1 MYVDRMILAESTIV
15 WILLLFDA
23 VIGIVLILGSRSQP
37 FPRPAKRFGTFML
50 IIAGLL
56 FMGQSA
62 ENPTSLE
69 AHLGILSVVG
79 AFGLVTGIHHML
91 NTRREVL
98 VAPMAGFMFCVGVT
112 GLITQT
118 WDDLTQFEH
127 WAGFLALV
135 VLAGGQTWLVFRGLL
150 IGRLPL
156 AWSQA
161 GMVALHRGQLHGPH
175 GAIECFEKAWDGD
188 EEHLNP
194 MAYSA
199 LYKIT
204 KFLNLDEQAAHWHS
218 LFIESGGKN
227 AVAVEWL
234 DAVDECLK
242 KMGQLTGETS
252 EE

>member
-1 MYVDRMILAESTIV
+1 MILSESTAV
-15 WILLLFDA
+15 WLLLVFDA
-23 VIGIVLILGSRSQP
+23 IIGIVLILGSKNQP
-37 FPRPAKRFGTFML
+37 FPRPAKRFGSFML

-62 ENPTSLE
+62 PNPTSLE

-79 AFGLVTGIHHML
+79 AFGLIIGIHHML

-98 VAPMAGFMFCVGVT
+98 VAPMAGFMFCVGVA
-112 GLITQT
+112 GLITLT
-118 WDDLTQFEH
+118 WDDLTEFEH

-161 GMVALHRGQLHGPH
+161 GMVALHKGQLHGPH
-175 GAIECFEKAWDGD
+175 GAIECFEKAWDAD

-199 LYKIT
+199 LYRINQ
-204 KFLNLDEQAAHWHS
+204 FLGNNQQASHWNE
-218 LFIESGGKN
+218 LYLESGGKS

-234 DAVDECLK
+234 EAIDNCLK
-242 KMGQLTGETS
+242 NMGYSAPNLDDE
-252 EE
+252 